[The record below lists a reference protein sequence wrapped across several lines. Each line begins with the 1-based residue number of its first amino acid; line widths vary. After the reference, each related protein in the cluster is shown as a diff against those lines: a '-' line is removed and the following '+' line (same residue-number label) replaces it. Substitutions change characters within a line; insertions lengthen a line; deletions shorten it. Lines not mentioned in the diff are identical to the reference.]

1 VRDNSVYKIYERSS
15 IRAGIFI
22 KVKLITNFCLTLFN
36 KVMHILIG
44 KALTYL
50 HMFKFTKYNVEDN
63 TVVLFYFINYIY
75 M

>member
-1 VRDNSVYKIYERSS
+1 
-15 IRAGIFI
+15 
-22 KVKLITNFCLTLFN
+22 
-36 KVMHILIG
+36 MHILIG

-63 TVVLFYFINYIY
+63 TVVLFYLINYIY